1 MDIKKKAYAF
11 VIITLFAGALI
22 PILLTVS
29 RSTNIYE
36 FFFGIYAVSLVASLA
51 FLAYMGKVG
60 ELSKILR
67 EPKKV
72 AIICLIGLV
81 SYLPIGFGIAYAEKF
96 IAASLVTAIFRTSPL
111 LMLLLLPPLLREK
124 LSKYQIAALVL
135 AFVGLY
141 IGVSAGN
148 PMGVL
153 QNSDLGIVV
162 FMILMAFGYALSMI
176 LIKRYVF
183 DISVVIAISMMAM
196 FALFAVLMVIN
207 GFPLYAMT
215 LPQISVVLYMG
226 VISNVFSFYMY
237 FTSLRPIKTTLFAN
251 VYFLSPF
258 ITFIFA
264 YLFLGEVI
272 QSYYIA
278 IALFAGAGI
287 ILQGFDKTGGGY
299 LASSKEG
306 NVWRMAIFDVTGIF
320 ANTGEI
326 GINSA
331 IKDGGRILAVKLDG
345 RYGGRVND
353 LIAEEETEG
362 VYMDSHEE
370 IADESR
376 YVKDV
381 LGAKSGDIVVM
392 KAGTLEECERF
403 FENLYGRIKPE

>member
-11 VIITLFAGALI
+11 VIITLFTGALI

-29 RSTNIYE
+29 KSANIYE

-60 ELSKILR
+60 ELSKILK

-124 LSKYQIAALVL
+124 LSKYQIAALIL

-176 LIKRYVF
+176 LIKRYIF
-183 DISVVIAISMMAM
+183 DISVVITISMMTM

-215 LPQISVVLYMG
+215 LPQISVLLYMG

-287 ILQGFDKTGGGY
+287 VLQGFDKSGGRY
-299 LASSKEG
+299 LASSKKG
-306 NVWRMAIFDVTGIF
+306 NIGHMAIFDVTGIF

-331 IKDGGRILAVKLDG
+331 INNGGRILAVKLNDQYTG
-345 RYGGRVND
+345 HVND
-353 LIAEEETEG
+353 IIAEAETEC
-362 VYMDSHEE
+362 VYTDSHEE
-370 IADESR
+370 IADESK

-381 LGAKSGDIVVM
+381 LGAKSGEFVVM
-392 KAGTLEECERF
+392 KAGTLEECEKF
-403 FENLYGRIKPE
+403 FEELYGRIKHE